1 MIFATYAPLY
11 WNAGLQAIPLHRNSK
26 RPVPNNWS
34 QYSEKPVSKEQG
46 VEWITN
52 NAQGNIGLA
61 LGRASGVTAID
72 IDTDDEK
79 LFKAITSVLPHSP
92 WIRKGSKGVMMA
104 YKFTGLKTFRI
115 KNHDGETIVECLST
129 GTQCVLPPSI
139 HPDTGAEYTA
149 NCNLYEVA
157 ANVLPLPENI
167 EELLRKA
174 LQDCGVQLS
183 HSGWSKVT
191 DFVPAG
197 ARDTTLTEMAGLFA
211 YAVTRGERTL
221 LEAIGMLRSYHAEF
235 IEKTAGDMIDA
246 DKHVKNLIKFIE
258 RDVLEKGKI
267 LPAGWDA
274 GLTKEEHD
282 KLGLQIGKNET
293 EWTYEEIVAYIQ
305 GKFEEAEAEKEKTGK
320 RSDPA
325 PIVEEVLLRVA
336 KSPSLSRIDE
346 DRILKYIY
354 SVAKMGVPIATFK
367 ARLKELRQGDIKGN
381 DHSEIARAVLEDFEQ
396 KTLLRFHNG
405 RFMKWAGSHWVPLDS
420 KILSSHISSNYGH
433 LAACKKAS
441 DIGGVV
447 KVVSFIVESDLAKDA
462 MKGVNFANGFLTQG
476 LKLMPHNPDYGCE
489 YTLPFRFMADKANE
503 KPMFDK
509 FLKSCWGHD
518 EDYQEKLDALQEALC
533 VTLFGFGS
541 KFQRAILLHGVPHSG
556 KSQLLRIVERLVP
569 KEGKCNVP
577 PNEWADRFM
586 PAMMSG
592 KILNICGEL
601 SDRRKIEGQ
610 VFKDLIDGSERS
622 AQFKNQ
628 QIFVMRPELTH
639 WFASN
644 HLPKSDDTS
653 RGFIRRWLMLTFNKA
668 VDEREVETDLGEKI
682 AQEERE
688 AIVAWAVQ
696 AMPRLLERQHYTLP
710 HSHRM
715 LEIEF
720 ANINN
725 SVRMFMVQS
734 GKCKFGI
741 VGEKTAEEKAFNAYW
756 AWVSSMGGQQPVKL
770 PKFRAMMRE
779 LQAELDMELKIHE
792 TPTGGT
798 ACVIER
804 MVVV

>member
-1 MIFATYAPLY
+1 MIFANTAPLY
-11 WNAGLQAIPLHRNSK
+11 WASGLQAIPLHRNSK

-34 QYSEKPVSKEQG
+34 QYSETPVPPDQQS
-46 VEWITN
+46 EWVASN
-52 NAQGNIGLA
+52 PHGNIGLS
-61 LGRASGVTAID
+61 LGRVSGVSMID

-79 LFKAITSVLPHSP
+79 LFKAITEVLPYSP
-92 WIRKGSKGVMMA
+92 WVRKGKKGVMLA
-104 YKFTGLKTFRI
+104 FKFSGLKTFRI
-115 KNHDGETIVECLST
+115 KNLNGETLVECLST

-139 HPDTGAEYTA
+139 HPDTGQPYVA
-149 NCNLYEVA
+149 NTELYSV
-157 ANVLPLPENI
+157 NHTLLPLPENI
-167 EELLRKA
+167 EEILRNALKA
-174 LQDCGVQLS
+174 CGVELS
-183 HSGWSKVT
+183 HAGWSKVT

-235 IEKTAGDMIDA
+235 IERTTGDMIDA
-246 DKHVKNLIKFIE
+246 DKHVSNLIKFVE
-258 RDVLEKGKI
+258 RDVLEKGKV

-274 GLTKEEHD
+274 GITKEEHE
-282 KLGLQIGKNET
+282 KLGLRIGKNET
-293 EWTYEEIVAYIQ
+293 EWTYEEIIQ
-305 GKFEEAEAEKEKTGK
+305 YLQEKFESEEKI
-320 RSDPA
+320 DPV
-325 PIVEEVLLRVA
+325 PIVEEVLLRMA

-354 SVAKMGVPIATFK
+354 SVAKMGVPISTFK

-396 KTLLRFHNG
+396 KTLIRYYG
-405 RFMKWAGSHWVPLDS
+405 SRFMKWAGSHWVPMETNVLA
-420 KILSSHISSNYGH
+420 SHISANYGH

-441 DIGGVV
+441 DIAGVI
-447 KVVSFIVESDLAKDA
+447 KVMSYIVEQELSKEKI
-462 MKGVNFANGFLTQG
+462 KGVNFANGFLTQG

-489 YTLPFRFMADKANE
+489 YTLPFRYLEEKAGNF
-503 KPMFDK
+503 PMFTR
-509 FLKSCWGHD
+509 FLNGSWGKD
-518 EDYQEKLDALQEALC
+518 GDYWEKVNALQEALC

-541 KFQRAILLHGVPHSG
+541 KFQKAILLHGAPKSG
-556 KSQLLRIVERLVP
+556 KSQLLTIVQCLVP
-569 KEGKCNVP
+569 KEGKCAVP
-577 PNEWADRFM
+577 PNDWHDKFL

-601 SDRRKIEGQ
+601 SERKKIEGQ
-610 VFKDLIDGSERS
+610 IFKDVIDGSERS

-628 QIFVMRPELTH
+628 QIFTMKPELTH

-653 RGFIRRWLMLTFNKA
+653 RGFIRRWLMLTFNHP
-668 VDEREVETDLGEKI
+668 VDDRDIELDLGQKI
-682 AQEERE
+682 AAEERE

-696 AMPRLLERQHYTLP
+696 AMPRLMENQHYTLP

-725 SVRMFMVQS
+725 SVRMFLIQS

-741 VGEKTAEEKAFNAYW
+741 PDEETSEHKAFNAYW

-779 LQAELDMELKIHE
+779 LQSELDIELKIVE
-792 TPTGGT
+792 TATGGT
-798 ACVIER
+798 DCRIKR
-804 MVVV
+804 MVVVN